1 MAEKK
6 DKKKGVIAEFK
17 EFISKGNVVDMA
29 VGVIIGSAFTA
40 IVNSLVAD
48 IFTPIIGI
56 IIGGIDFAS
65 LSFKIPDT
73 EIDGKVITQG
83 AELTYGN
90 FIQSIITFLLTA
102 VCVFIFVKVINAV
115 RSGAFLK
122 KKKAEEEAAKAAAE
136 EAAKAA
142 AEEAAKEE
150 AAKEAEP
157 PKPTQEELL
166 TEIRDLLAKQYS
178 SPAAAEN
185 NEE

>member
-1 MAEKK
+1 MADKK

-73 EIDGKVITQG
+73 EIDGKIITQG
-83 AELTYGN
+83 AELSYGN

-115 RSGAFLK
+115 RNGAMFK

-136 EAAKAA
+136 EAAK
-142 AEEAAKEE
+142 EEAAKEP
-150 AAKEAEP
+150 EP

-166 TEIRDLLAKQYS
+166 AEIRDLLAKQYS
-178 SPAAAEN
+178 QPDITEN
-185 NEE
+185 KE

>member
-1 MAEKK
+1 MADE
-6 DKKKGVIAEFK
+6 KKKGIIAEFK

-48 IFTPIIGI
+48 IFTPLIGI

-102 VCVFIFVKVINAV
+102 ICVFAFVKVINAV
-115 RSGAFLK
+115 RNGNLIK
-122 KKKAEEEAAKAAAE
+122 KKAAEKAAEEEAAKKAAE
-136 EAAKAA
+136 EAKP
-142 AEEAAKEE
+142 EEPAPELEPTKEE
-150 AAKEAEP
+150 A
-157 PKPTQEELL
+157 LL
-166 TEIRDLLAKQYS
+166 MEIRDLLKSQYGERS
-178 SPAAAEN
+178 AEN
-185 NEE
+185 E

>member
-1 MAEKK
+1 MADKE
-6 DKKKGVIAEFK
+6 KKKGIIAEFK

-48 IFTPIIGI
+48 IFTPLIGI

-73 EIDGKVITQG
+73 EIDGKVIAQG

-115 RSGAFLK
+115 RNNALLK
-122 KKKAEEEAAKAAAE
+122 KKEEEEAEKAEAEKAAE
-136 EAAKAA
+136 EKP
-142 AEEAAKEE
+142 AEPEPSKEE
-150 AAKEAEP
+150 I
-157 PKPTQEELL
+157 LL
-166 TEIRDLLAKQYS
+166 TEIRDLLKAQNSGK
-178 SPAAAEN
+178 
-185 NEE
+185 

>member
-122 KKKAEEEAAKAAAE
+122 KKKAEEET
-136 EAAKAA
+136 AKAA

-178 SPAAAEN
+178 TAAAEN

>member
-1 MAEKK
+1 MADKK
-6 DKKKGVIAEFK
+6 EKKKGVIAEFK

-48 IFTPIIGI
+48 IFTPLIGI

-102 VCVFIFVKVINAV
+102 VCVFIFVKIINAI
-115 RSGAFLK
+115 RSGALIK
-122 KKKAEEEAAKAAAE
+122 KKKEEESAAEAAADKE
-136 EAAKAA
+136 P
-142 AEEAAKEE
+142 AKEP
-150 AAKEAEP
+150 EP

-166 TEIRDLLAKQYS
+166 AEIRDLLAKQYS
-178 SPAAAEN
+178 QPDIPESKE
-185 NEE
+185 

>member
-1 MAEKK
+1 M
-6 DKKKGVIAEFK
+6 IAEFK

-102 VCVFIFVKVINAV
+102 VCVFIFVKVINAI
-115 RSGAFLK
+115 RNNALLK
-122 KKKAEEEAAKAAAE
+122 KKEEEKAAPE
-136 EAAKAA
+136 PEP
-142 AEEAAKEE
+142 
-150 AAKEAEP
+150 EP
-157 PKPTQEELL
+157 PKPSNEELLL
-166 TEIRDLLAKQYS
+166 TEIRDLLKSQYGDGKS
-178 SPAAAEN
+178 AEKKK
-185 NEE
+185 

>member
-1 MAEKK
+1 MADKK

-73 EIDGKVITQG
+73 EIDGKVIVQG

-115 RSGAFLK
+115 RNGAFLK
-122 KKKAEEEAAKAAAE
+122 KKKAEE

-166 TEIRDLLAKQYS
+166 AEIRDLLAKQYS
-178 SPAAAEN
+178 PAAAEN

>member
-1 MAEKK
+1 MADKK

-90 FIQSIITFLLTA
+90 FIQSVITFLLTA

-115 RSGAFLK
+115 RSGAIFK
-122 KKKAEEEAAKAAAE
+122 IKKAEEDAAEAEKAAAE
-136 EAAKAA
+136 EAK
-142 AEEAAKEE
+142 AEEAKP
-150 AAKEAEP
+150 AEP

-166 TEIRDLLAKQYS
+166 AEIRDLLAKQYS
-178 SPAAAEN
+178 SEN
-185 NEE
+185 KEDA

>member
-1 MAEKK
+1 MADEK
-6 DKKKGVIAEFK
+6 KKKGILGEFK

-65 LSFKIPDT
+65 LSFTIPDT

-102 VCVFIFVKVINAV
+102 ICVFIFVKVINTV
-115 RSGAFLK
+115 RNGNFLK
-122 KKKAEEEAAKAAAE
+122 KKAAE
-136 EAAKAA
+136 EAEKA
-142 AEEAAKEE
+142 AEEAKPAEPAPEPEPTKEE
-150 AAKEAEP
+150 A
-157 PKPTQEELL
+157 LL
-166 TEIRDLLAKQYS
+166 MEIRDLLKSQYGDK
-178 SPAAAEN
+178 PADTE
-185 NEE
+185 

>member
-1 MAEKK
+1 MADKK

-115 RSGAFLK
+115 RNGGAIFK
-122 KKKAEEEAAKAAAE
+122 KKKAAE
-136 EAAKAA
+136 EAAAA
-142 AEEAAKEE
+142 AEAAKAEE
-150 AAKEAEP
+150 EKPAEP

-166 TEIRDLLAKQYS
+166 AEIRDLLAKQYS
-178 SPAAAEN
+178 PADVEN
-185 NEE
+185 KEE

>member
-1 MAEKK
+1 MADEKK
-6 DKKKGVIAEFK
+6 KSIFTEFK

-29 VGVIIGSAFTA
+29 VGVIIGSAFTT

-73 EIDGKVITQG
+73 EVDGKVITQG

-102 VCVFIFVKVINAV
+102 ICVFIFVKVINTI
-115 RSGAFLK
+115 RNGNLLK
-122 KKKAEEEAAKAAAE
+122 KKAAAE
-136 EAAKAA
+136 AEKA
-142 AEEAAKEE
+142 AEEAKPAEPAPEPEPTKEE
-150 AAKEAEP
+150 A
-157 PKPTQEELL
+157 LL
-166 TEIRDLLAKQYS
+166 MEIRDLLKSQYS
-178 SPAAAEN
+178 DKPTDTE
-185 NEE
+185 

>member
-1 MAEKK
+1 MADKK
-6 DKKKGVIAEFK
+6 DKKKGVLAEFK

-73 EIDGKVITQG
+73 EVDGKVITQG

-102 VCVFIFVKVINAV
+102 ICVFIFVKVINTI
-115 RSGAFLK
+115 RNGNLLK
-122 KKKAEEEAAKAAAE
+122 KKAAAE
-136 EAAKAA
+136 AEKA
-142 AEEAAKEE
+142 AEEAKPAEPAPEPEPTKEE
-150 AAKEAEP
+150 A
-157 PKPTQEELL
+157 LL
-166 TEIRDLLAKQYS
+166 MEIRDLLKSQYS
-178 SPAAAEN
+178 DKPTDTK
-185 NEE
+185 

>member
-1 MAEKK
+1 MADKK
-6 DKKKGVIAEFK
+6 DKKGILAEFK

-115 RSGAFLK
+115 RSGGAIFK
-122 KKKAEEEAAKAAAE
+122 KKKAAE
-136 EAAKAA
+136 EAAVA
-142 AEEAAKEE
+142 EAAKAEE
-150 AAKEAEP
+150 EKPAEP

-166 TEIRDLLAKQYS
+166 AEIRDLLAKQYS
-178 SPAAAEN
+178 PAAAEN
-185 NEE
+185 KEE

>member
-1 MAEKK
+1 MADKNE
-6 DKKKGVIAEFK
+6 KKKGIIAEFK

-48 IFTPIIGI
+48 VFTPLIGI

-65 LSFKIPDT
+65 LSIKIPDT
-73 EIDGKVITQG
+73 VVDGKAIAQG

-102 VCVFIFVKVINAV
+102 VCVFIFVKVINAL
-115 RSGAFLK
+115 RNGAEAK
-122 KKKAEEEAAKAAAE
+122 KKKEAEAAAAE
-136 EAAKAA
+136 EK
-142 AEEAAKEE
+142 K
-150 AAKEAEP
+150 EP

-166 TEIRDLLAKQYS
+166 AEIRDLLAKQYS
-178 SPAAAEN
+178 T
-185 NEE
+185 EEKK

>member
-1 MAEKK
+1 MADKK
-6 DKKKGVIAEFK
+6 DKKGVIAEFK

-48 IFTPIIGI
+48 IFTPLIGI

-65 LSFKIPDT
+65 LSIKIPDT
-73 EIDGKVITQG
+73 VVDGKVITQG

-102 VCVFIFVKVINAV
+102 VCVFIFVKVINAM
-115 RSGAFLK
+115 RNGELFK
-122 KKKAEEEAAKAAAE
+122 KKKAEEEAAKAEAEKPEAAE
-136 EAAKAA
+136 AAM
-142 AEEAAKEE
+142 
-150 AAKEAEP
+150 P

-166 TEIRDLLAKQYS
+166 AEIRDLLAKQYS
-178 SPAAAEN
+178 PTAAEKKKK
-185 NEE
+185 

>member
-1 MAEKK
+1 MADKNE
-6 DKKKGVIAEFK
+6 KKKGIIAEFK

-48 IFTPIIGI
+48 IFTPLIGI

-102 VCVFIFVKVINAV
+102 LCVFLFVKAINAL
-115 RSGAFLK
+115 RNGAALRK
-122 KKKAEEEAAKAAAE
+122 KKEEEAAAAE
-136 EAAKAA
+136 EEKKP
-142 AEEAAKEE
+142 E
-150 AAKEAEP
+150 EP

-166 TEIRDLLAKQYS
+166 TEIRDLLAKQ
-178 SPAAAEN
+178 ARTEDKK
-185 NEE
+185 

>member
-1 MAEKK
+1 MADKE
-6 DKKKGVIAEFK
+6 KKKGIIAEFK

-48 IFTPIIGI
+48 IFTPLIGI

-73 EIDGKVITQG
+73 EIDGKVIAQG

-115 RSGAFLK
+115 RNNALLK
-122 KKKAEEEAAKAAAE
+122 KKEEEKAEEEAEKAEAEKAAE
-136 EAAKAA
+136 EKP
-142 AEEAAKEE
+142 AEPEPSKEE
-150 AAKEAEP
+150 I
-157 PKPTQEELL
+157 LL
-166 TEIRDLLAKQYS
+166 TEIRDLLKAQNSGK
-178 SPAAAEN
+178 
-185 NEE
+185 

>member
-1 MAEKK
+1 MADKK

-115 RSGAFLK
+115 RSGAMFK
-122 KKKAEEEAAKAAAE
+122 KKKEEEAAAAEAAKAEEEKPT
-136 EAAKAA
+136 
-142 AEEAAKEE
+142 
-150 AAKEAEP
+150 EP

-166 TEIRDLLAKQYS
+166 AEIRDLLAKQYS
-178 SPAAAEN
+178 PVAVEN
-185 NEE
+185 KEE

>member
-1 MAEKK
+1 MADEK
-6 DKKKGVIAEFK
+6 KKKGIVAEFK

-102 VCVFIFVKVINAV
+102 ICVFIFVKVINTV
-115 RSGAFLK
+115 RNGNLLK
-122 KKKAEEEAAKAAAE
+122 KKAAEAAEKAAE
-136 EAAKAA
+136 EAKP
-142 AEEAAKEE
+142 AEPAPEPEPTKEE
-150 AAKEAEP
+150 A
-157 PKPTQEELL
+157 LL
-166 TEIRDLLAKQYS
+166 MEIRDLLKSQYGDK
-178 SPAAAEN
+178 PADTE
-185 NEE
+185 

>member
-1 MAEKK
+1 MADKK

-115 RSGAFLK
+115 RSGAMFK
-122 KKKAEEEAAKAAAE
+122 KKKEEEEAAAEAAKAEEEKP
-136 EAAKAA
+136 
-142 AEEAAKEE
+142 
-150 AAKEAEP
+150 AEP

-166 TEIRDLLAKQYS
+166 AEIRDLLAKQYS
-178 SPAAAEN
+178 PAAVEN
-185 NEE
+185 KEE

>member
-1 MAEKK
+1 MADKE
-6 DKKKGVIAEFK
+6 KKKGIIAEFK

-48 IFTPIIGI
+48 IFTPLIGI

-73 EIDGKVITQG
+73 EIDGKVIAQG

-115 RSGAFLK
+115 RNNALL
-122 KKKAEEEAAKAAAE
+122 KKKAEEEAEKAEAEKAAE
-136 EAAKAA
+136 EKP
-142 AEEAAKEE
+142 AEPEPSKEE
-150 AAKEAEP
+150 I
-157 PKPTQEELL
+157 LL
-166 TEIRDLLAKQYS
+166 TEIRDLLKVQNS
-178 SPAAAEN
+178 GK
-185 NEE
+185 

>member
-1 MAEKK
+1 MADKN
-6 DKKKGVIAEFK
+6 DKKKGIIAEFK

-48 IFTPIIGI
+48 VFTPLIGI

-65 LSFKIPDT
+65 LSIKIPDT
-73 EIDGKVITQG
+73 VVDGKVIAQG

-102 VCVFIFVKVINAV
+102 VCVFIFVKVINAL
-115 RSGAFLK
+115 RSGAEAK
-122 KKKAEEEAAKAAAE
+122 KKQEEAEEK
-136 EAAKAA
+136 K
-142 AEEAAKEE
+142 
-150 AAKEAEP
+150 EP

-166 TEIRDLLAKQYS
+166 AEIRDLLAKQYK
-178 SPAAAEN
+178 E
-185 NEE
+185 

>member
-1 MAEKK
+1 MADKK

-73 EIDGKVITQG
+73 EIDGKIITQG

-115 RSGAFLK
+115 RSGAMFK

-136 EAAKAA
+136 EAAK
-142 AEEAAKEE
+142 EEAAKEP
-150 AAKEAEP
+150 EP

-166 TEIRDLLAKQYS
+166 AEIRDLLAKQYS
-178 SPAAAEN
+178 QPDITEN
-185 NEE
+185 KE

>member
-1 MAEKK
+1 MADKNE
-6 DKKKGVIAEFK
+6 KKKGIIAEFK

-115 RSGAFLK
+115 RSGAFLR
-122 KKKAEEEAAKAAAE
+122 KKKAEEAEKAAAE
-136 EAAKAA
+136 EAAKAE
-142 AEEAAKEE
+142 AEKP
-150 AAKEAEP
+150 AEP

-178 SPAAAEN
+178 QPDIPESKE
-185 NEE
+185 

>member
-1 MAEKK
+1 MADKK
-6 DKKKGVIAEFK
+6 DKKKGGIAEFK

-115 RSGAFLK
+115 RNGGAIFK
-122 KKKAEEEAAKAAAE
+122 KKKAAE
-136 EAAKAA
+136 EAAAA
-142 AEEAAKEE
+142 EAAKAEE
-150 AAKEAEP
+150 EKPAEP

-166 TEIRDLLAKQYS
+166 AEIRDLLAKQYS
-178 SPAAAEN
+178 PADVEN
-185 NEE
+185 KEE